1 LPEKPALA
9 RRAFSRQQLV
19 IVAYRQRSMLMQKAK
34 TKPNVDPIHRDG
46 TCGLVISLIPRKPP
60 LSVERRAS

>member
-1 LPEKPALA
+1 MAAAVTARSKSVARKARPRPAGLLA
-9 RRAFSRQQLV
+9 P
-19 IVAYRQRSMLMQKAK
+19 

-46 TCGLVISLIPRKPP
+46 TCGLVISLIPGKPP